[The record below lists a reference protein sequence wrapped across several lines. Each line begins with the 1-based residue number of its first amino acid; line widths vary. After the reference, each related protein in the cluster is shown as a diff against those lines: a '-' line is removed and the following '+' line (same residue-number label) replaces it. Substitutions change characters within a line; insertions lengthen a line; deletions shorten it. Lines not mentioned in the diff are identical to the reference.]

1 MLKLKYLVLSLSLL
15 AILHAVNAE
24 DQKKSKFLSCNA
36 ANATAEVTGCPKG
49 ANCIENGTVNGT
61 LTAFCVCGP
70 NSTVNENYTAKDTKS
85 QYCIDKEGE
94 KHPTDPP
101 TKATEVPTAAP
112 ASPKPTPKPTTK
124 PKPTESP
131 TTEENK
137 EETKNSDS
145 DKSDVKIAPAP
156 ESHHLI
162 GGILLPIVMVLAFIG
177 VVFAVKKYDLVDR
190 AHGYVRGRNQATRY
204 NGLMENDFD
213 DDPLLI

>member
-1 MLKLKYLVLSLSLL
+1 M
-15 AILHAVNAE
+15 
-24 DQKKSKFLSCNA
+24 SCNA

-61 LTAFCVCGP
+61 LQAFCVCG
-70 NSTVNENYTAKDTKS
+70 SSATVNENYSANDTKS
-85 QYCIDKEGE
+85 QYCIEKEGEKE

-101 TKATEVPTAAP
+101 TKATEVPTAEP
-112 ASPKPTPKPTTK
+112 AATPKPTPKPTTK
-124 PKPTESP
+124 PEPTESP
-131 TTEENK
+131 TK
-137 EETKNSDS
+137 EDTKSETKNSES
-145 DKSDVKIAPAP
+145 DKQNDVKIAPAP

-177 VVFAVKKYDLVDR
+177 VVFAVRKYDLVGR